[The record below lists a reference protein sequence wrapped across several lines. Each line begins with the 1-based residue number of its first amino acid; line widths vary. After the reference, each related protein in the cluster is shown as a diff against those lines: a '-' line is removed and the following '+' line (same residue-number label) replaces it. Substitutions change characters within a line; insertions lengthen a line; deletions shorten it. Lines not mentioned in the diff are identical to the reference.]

1 MMIKQLKKKIRRNYY
16 KSFDR
21 NKEVIDQ
28 LIKMSNC
35 VSEKLDEVINKTN
48 ELEERISKLENE
60 VKTLEGLQR
69 F

>member
-16 KSFDR
+16 KPFDR

-35 VSEKLDEVINKTN
+35 VS
-48 ELEERISKLENE
+48 
-60 VKTLEGLQR
+60 
-69 F
+69 

>member
-35 VSEKLDEVINKTN
+35 VSEKLDEVINKIN
-48 ELEERISKLENE
+48 ELEVRIDKLENKGSE
-60 VKTLEGLQR
+60 E
-69 F
+69 